1 MSNAKTVIVTGGT
14 RGIGLA
20 IAKRFSLEGYNV
32 VAVYKNDDQNAQSV
46 QSRFQQERTLVLK
59 ADVSTP
65 EGVKTVVD
73 ETIRR
78 FGDIS
83 VLVNNAGISIISLF
97 SDTALN
103 DWNKVIQN
111 NLTSAY
117 LMSQA
122 VLPYMMKNLYGRI
135 VNIGSIWGAVG
146 GSMEVAYSASK
157 AGLHGMTK
165 ALAKEVGRMGITVNA
180 VAPGFIDTDMNRDLD
195 EFSRLEWA
203 ESTAVNRLG
212 TPDDVAAAVYF
223 LASEEASYC
232 TAQIL
237 EVNGGI

>member
-117 LMSQA
+117 LTSQA

>member
-14 RGIGLA
+14 KGIGLA
-20 IAKRFSLEGYNV
+20 IAKRFSFEGYNV
-32 VAVYKNDDQNAQSV
+32 VAVYKSDDQNAQSV
-46 QSRFQQERTLVLK
+46 KPLFPQERTLILK

-65 EGVKTVVD
+65 EGVKFVTD
-73 ETIRR
+73 ETVRR

-83 VLVNNAGISIISLF
+83 VLVNNAGISVVSLF
-97 SDTALN
+97 SDTTPN

-117 LMSQA
+117 LTSQA

-135 VNIGSIWGAVG
+135 VNIGSIWGSVG

-180 VAPGFIDTDMNRDLD
+180 VAPGFIDTDMNKDLD
-195 EFSRLEWA
+195 ETARQEWA

>member
-14 RGIGLA
+14 KGIGLA
-20 IAKRFSLEGYNV
+20 ISKRFSHEGYNV
-32 VAVYKNDDQNAQSV
+32 VAVYKSDDQNAESI
-46 QSRFQQERTLVLK
+46 RPLFPQERTLILK

-65 EGVKTVVD
+65 DGVNFVVE
-73 ETIRR
+73 ETFRR
-78 FGDIS
+78 FGTIS
-83 VLVNNAGISIISLF
+83 VLVNNAGISLISLF
-97 SDTALN
+97 TDTTQN

-111 NLTSAY
+111 NLTSAF
-117 LMSQA
+117 LISQA

-135 VNIGSIWGAVG
+135 VNVGSIWGSTG

-180 VAPGFIDTDMNRDLD
+180 VAPGFIDTDMNKDLD
-195 EFSRLEWA
+195 ESARREWA

-212 TPDDVAAAVYF
+212 TPDDVASAVYF

-232 TAQIL
+232 TAQVL
-237 EVNGGI
+237 EINGGI